1 MSGSGPRL
9 SLSAEA
15 IRRGVFAELQA
26 RIERFT
32 AGGGDLVPLQIG
44 DTFLDPPEGARFPA
58 VIDASTLEP
67 DLYRYGATLGLATL
81 RAAFAARLTARYG
94 LSIDADRELLLGS
107 GATHALY
114 CAARAILDPGDDVL
128 LASPYWPL
136 AHGILASCGARVI
149 EVPFTSRLYDEP
161 DLDAAEPFRRAL
173 TPATKAIYF
182 ITPNNPDGKVLT
194 RAQLERI
201 AALAI
206 ERDLWVFADE
216 AYADHAFDRA
226 HVSLATL
233 PGMAE
238 RTVTAHSLSKSHAL
252 AGVRLGCVVGPAAM
266 IAAARKVA
274 IHTTFNVPVIAQRS
288 ALAALQ
294 LGEAWPERA
303 RTHYREARDAAI
315 EALHGAPVKFG
326 RAEGGTYLFLDFA
339 APLQGRP
346 LQVLLERAIDHG
358 VLLAPGEAFG
368 TDWSTHARLCYSAV
382 PRPRLL
388 EGITRLRAA
397 VDSLDR

>member
-1 MSGSGPRL
+1 MSGPGL
-9 SLSAEA
+9 SRSAES

-26 RIERFT
+26 RIERYT

-44 DTFLDPPEGARFPA
+44 DTFLDPPESARFPA
-58 VIDASTLEP
+58 VIDASKIEP
-67 DLYRYGATLGLATL
+67 ELYRYGATLGLARL
-81 RAAFAARLTARYG
+81 RAAFAERLHARCG
-94 LSIDADRELLLGS
+94 LSVDPDRELLLGC
-107 GATHALY
+107 GATHALH

-136 AHGILASCGARVI
+136 AHGILASCNARVL

-161 DLDAAEPFRRAL
+161 GLDAAEPFRRAL
-173 TPATKAIYF
+173 TPATKAIYL

-194 RAQLERI
+194 RAQLESV

-216 AYADHAFDRA
+216 AYADHAFDHP

-266 IAAARKVA
+266 IGVARKVA

-294 LGEAWPERA
+294 HGEAWPDRA
-303 RTHYREARDAAI
+303 RAHYREARDAAI
-315 EALHGAPVKFG
+315 EALAGAPVKFG

-368 TDWSTHARLCYSAV
+368 IDWPTHARLCYTAV

-388 EGITRLRAA
+388 EGIARLRAA
-397 VDSLDR
+397 IDSLDR